1 MAELV
6 IEVERRS
13 STGKGANRK
22 LRQQGLIPAIVYGG
36 GKDKESVP
44 VVIDRHAVTELLKQ
58 EKGRNTV
65 FLLKM
70 KGTKQ
75 ERHAMVRDAQI
86 DPITRQYVH
95 LDFIRV
101 MKGQRLKVEVPI
113 VLEGEAE
120 GVKVGGFL
128 DWVGRSL
135 HVECPAEEIP
145 QAFHVDI
152 SNLQLSQH
160 LTAADIALPGER
172 QAGGRPPQGDRHD
185 RRPPREARGGGQAR
199 RGGRCRSHA
208 RRSPSPRSSS
218 AARPFRRRARKP
230 SSIGGFGSW
239 TSRRS
244 SGWATPAR
252 STRSRVTTWASWW
265 WTRWRGA
272 GASPAGAAATAPRSR
287 AAPAAGPTLLVK
299 PQTFMNLSG
308 DALALF
314 RPARS
319 SRPGQCLVVV
329 DDVDMPLG
337 QLRLRERGGPG
348 THNGLRSI
356 VDAIGEDFPRLR
368 LGICGEHPWDDL
380 AEYVLAPFETEERE
394 AVSAMVKR
402 AADCIEAALR
412 LGIARARHP
421 VQPARRHG
429 ALRAR
434 LSVRNAC
441 LRDQRDEPWR

>member
-13 STGKGANRK
+13 SSGKGANRK

-86 DPITRQYVH
+86 NPITRQYIH

-113 VLEGEAE
+113 LLHGEAE

-160 LTAADIALPGER
+160 LTAADIPLPGNAKLADDPHKVIVTVAVHHVKLEEEVKP
-172 QAGGRPPQGDRHD
+172 AE
-185 RRPPREARGGGQAR
+185 EA
-199 RGGRCRSHA
+199 
-208 RRSPSPRSSS
+208 
-218 AARPFRRRARKP
+218 AA
-230 SSIGGFGSW
+230 
-239 TSRRS
+239 
-244 SGWATPAR
+244 
-252 STRSRVTTWASWW
+252 
-265 WTRWRGA
+265 
-272 GASPAGAAATAPRSR
+272 AAATEEVAEPEVIKRGK
-287 AAPAAGPTLLVK
+287 AAP
-299 PQTFMNLSG
+299 
-308 DALALF
+308 
-314 RPARS
+314 
-319 SRPGQCLVVV
+319 
-329 DDVDMPLG
+329 
-337 QLRLRERGGPG
+337 EE
-348 THNGLRSI
+348 
-356 VDAIGEDFPRLR
+356 GE
-368 LGICGEHPWDDL
+368 
-380 AEYVLAPFETEERE
+380 E
-394 AVSAMVKR
+394 A
-402 AADCIEAALR
+402 D
-412 LGIARARHP
+412 
-421 VQPARRHG
+421 
-429 ALRAR
+429 
-434 LSVRNAC
+434 
-441 LRDQRDEPWR
+441 